1 MADPA
6 SAPPSPLEAV
16 PAGDPPRLAAAADPN
31 RAQFVLLQTLVT
43 VVLSYQVLFSGDT
56 LLTLESKEALT
67 LGLLLV
73 LGSVMLM
80 PVWVMSAKWFVGALV
95 SADTAIT
102 TAIIYWSSDTF
113 TDLYLIYFLII
124 LIAAV
129 TPSLNHH
136 IVLSVILCV
145 AYGVIQYWGEWHA
158 GALSESRLLR
168 VPVLLIMAIFYGV
181 SVDTVRKERRKKA
194 GLLETITTLEQAQA
208 ALRES
213 RERYRT
219 LVDNM
224 QDLLCELNQDGRYL
238 YVSKNYADVL
248 GYEPAEL
255 LGRNAFEL
263 VHPDDLAAV
272 TAVFDSPSGQGQT
285 VFRYRHRNGEW
296 RWMESA
302 GKAYTTVE
310 GENRGVVISR
320 DITER
325 KRGEE
330 ERENHILLLQ
340 HALDNIKVLRGLLPI
355 CAHCKK
361 IRDDQGQWHTVE
373 TYVKERAD
381 VDFSHG
387 ICPEC
392 LNKHYSQF

>member
-6 SAPPSPLEAV
+6 SVSFSMMDAV
-16 PAGDPPRLAAAADPN
+16 SAGDPPRLVAGANPN

-43 VVLSYQVLFSGDT
+43 IVLSYQVLFSDET
-56 LLTLESKEALT
+56 RLPLESKEAIT
-67 LGLLLV
+67 LGLLLA
-73 LGSVMLM
+73 LASVMLI
-80 PVWVMSAKWFVGALV
+80 PARVMAAQWFVGALV
-95 SADTAIT
+95 VADTALT
-102 TAIIYWSSDTF
+102 TGIIYWSTDTF

-145 AYGVIQYWGEWHA
+145 AYGAIQYFADWHA
-158 GALSESRLLR
+158 GAISESRMLR
-168 VPVLLIMAIFYGV
+168 IPVLLIMAIFYGV

-194 GLLETITTLEQAQA
+194 GLIETITTLEQAQA

-224 QDLLCELNQDGRYL
+224 HDLLCELDQDGRHL
-238 YVSKNYADVL
+238 YVSGNYADVL
-248 GYEPAEL
+248 GYQPDEL
-255 LGRNAFEL
+255 LGRTAFEFI
-263 VHPDDLAAV
+263 HPDDLAGV
-272 TAVFDSPSGQGQT
+272 VDIFTSPSGQGQS
-285 VFRYRHRNGEW
+285 VFRYRHQNGEW
-296 RWMESA
+296 RWVEST
-302 GKAYTTVE
+302 GKAYTTAA
-310 GENRGVVISR
+310 GDLRRVVISR

-325 KRGEE
+325 KQREE
-330 ERENHILLLQ
+330 ERENYILLLQ
-340 HALDNIKVLRGLLPI
+340 HAVDNIKVLRGLLPI
-355 CAHCKK
+355 CSHCKK
-361 IRDDQGQWHTVE
+361 IRDDQGQWHAVE

-387 ICPEC
+387 ICPDC
-392 LNKHYSQF
+392 LSRHYPNV

>member
-6 SAPPSPLEAV
+6 SVSFSMMDAV
-16 PAGDPPRLAAAADPN
+16 SAGDPSRLVAVANPH

-43 VVLSYQVLFSGDT
+43 VVLSYQVLFSEET
-56 LLTLESKEALT
+56 RLPLESKEAIT
-67 LGLLLV
+67 LGLLLA
-73 LGSVMLM
+73 LASVMVL
-80 PVWVMSAKWFVGALV
+80 PTRVMSAKWFVGALV
-95 SADTAIT
+95 SGDTALT
-102 TAIIYWSSDTF
+102 TAVIYWSTDTF

-145 AYGVIQYWGEWHA
+145 AYGVIQYWGEWHV
-158 GALSESRLLR
+158 GAISESRLLR
-168 VPVLLIMAIFYGV
+168 IPVLLIMAIFYGV

-194 GLLETITTLEQAQA
+194 GLIETITTLEQAQA

-224 QDLLCELNQDGRYL
+224 HDLLCELDRDGRYL
-238 YVSKNYADVL
+238 YASRNYADVL
-248 GYEPAEL
+248 GYQPDEL
-255 LGRNAFEL
+255 LGRTAFEF
-263 VHPDDLAAV
+263 VHPDDLAGV
-272 TAVFDSPSGQGQT
+272 VDIFNSPSGQGQS
-285 VFRYRHRNGEW
+285 VFRYRHQSGEW
-296 RWMESA
+296 RWMEST
-302 GKAYTTVE
+302 GKAYTTADE
-310 GENRGVVISR
+310 EQRGVVISR

-325 KRGEE
+325 KAGEE

-340 HALDNIKVLRGLLPI
+340 HAVDNIKVLRGLLPI
-355 CAHCKK
+355 CSHCKK
-361 IRDDQGQWHTVE
+361 IRDDQGQWHAVE

-387 ICPEC
+387 ICPDC
-392 LNKHYSQF
+392 LNKHYPNV

>member
-6 SAPPSPLEAV
+6 AASVTPVDAASAAL
-16 PAGDPPRLAAAADPN
+16 PPRLAAPAHPN

-43 VVLSYQVLFSGDT
+43 IVLSYQVLFSGDT
-56 LLTLESKEALT
+56 LLTLESKQGLT
-67 LGLLLV
+67 LGLLLA
-73 LGSVMLM
+73 LASVMLM
-80 PVWVMSAKWFVGALV
+80 PARVMSAKWFVGALV
-95 SADTAIT
+95 LGDTGITSAV
-102 TAIIYWSSDTF
+102 IYWSSDTF

-136 IVLSVILCV
+136 IALSVFLCLT
-145 AYGVIQYWGEWHA
+145 YGVIQYWGEWHA
-158 GALSESRLLR
+158 GTLSEGRLLR

-181 SVDTVRKERRKKA
+181 AVDTVRKERRKRA
-194 GLLETITTLEQAQA
+194 GLLETITSLEQAQA

-213 RERYRT
+213 RERYRS
-219 LVDNM
+219 LVDNV

-238 YVSKNYADVL
+238 YVSQNYADVL
-248 GYEPAEL
+248 GYAQAEL
-255 LGRNAFEL
+255 LGRNAFDL

-272 TAVFDSPSGQGQT
+272 TDVFNNPSGQGRT

-296 RWMESA
+296 RWMEST

-320 DITER
+320 DVTER
-325 KRGEE
+325 KRAEE

-340 HALDNIKVLRGLLPI
+340 HALDNIRVLRGLLPI
-355 CAHCKK
+355 CSHCKK

-373 TYVKERAD
+373 SYVKERAD

-387 ICPEC
+387 ICPDC
-392 LNKHYSQF
+392 LSKHYPQF

>member
-6 SAPPSPLEAV
+6 SNPH
-16 PAGDPPRLAAAADPN
+16 

-43 VVLSYQVLFSGDT
+43 VVLSYQVLFSEET
-56 LLTLESKEALT
+56 RLPLESKEAIT
-67 LGLLLV
+67 LGLLLA
-73 LGSVMLM
+73 LASVMVL
-80 PVWVMSAKWFVGALV
+80 PTRVMSAKWFVGALV
-95 SADTAIT
+95 SGDTALT
-102 TAIIYWSSDTF
+102 TAVIYWSTDTF

-145 AYGVIQYWGEWHA
+145 AYGVIQYWGEWHV
-158 GALSESRLLR
+158 GAISESRLLR
-168 VPVLLIMAIFYGV
+168 IPVLLIMAIFYGV

-194 GLLETITTLEQAQA
+194 GLIETITTLEQAQA

-224 QDLLCELNQDGRYL
+224 HDLLCELDRDGRYL
-238 YVSKNYADVL
+238 YVSGNYAEVL
-248 GYEPAEL
+248 GYQPDEL
-255 LGRNAFEL
+255 LGRTAFEF
-263 VHPDDLAAV
+263 VHPDDLAGV
-272 TAVFDSPSGQGQT
+272 VDIFNSPSGQGQS
-285 VFRYRHRNGEW
+285 VFRYRHQSGEW
-296 RWMESA
+296 RWMEST
-302 GKAYTTVE
+302 GKAYTTADE
-310 GENRGVVISR
+310 EQRGVVISR

-325 KRGEE
+325 KTGEE

-340 HALDNIKVLRGLLPI
+340 HAVDNIKVLRGLLPI
-355 CAHCKK
+355 CSHCKK
-361 IRDDQGQWHTVE
+361 IRDDQGQWHAVE

-387 ICPEC
+387 ICPDC
-392 LNKHYSQF
+392 LNKHYPNV

>member
-1 MADPA
+1 MTDPVSVSA
-6 SAPPSPLEAV
+6 SAMDAMPSSAPL
-16 PAGDPPRLAAAADPN
+16 RLAAPANPN

-43 VVLSYQVLFSGDT
+43 VVLSYQVLFSEET
-56 LLTLESKEALT
+56 RLPLESKEAIT
-67 LGLLLV
+67 LGLLLA
-73 LGSVMLM
+73 LASVMLI
-80 PVWVMSAKWFVGALV
+80 PARVMAAKWFVGALV
-95 SADTAIT
+95 VADTALT
-102 TAIIYWSSDTF
+102 TGIIYWSTDTF

-145 AYGVIQYWGEWHA
+145 AYGVIQYWGEWHV
-158 GALSESRLLR
+158 GAISESRLLR
-168 VPVLLIMAIFYGV
+168 IPVLLIMAIFYGV

-194 GLLETITTLEQAQA
+194 GLIETITTLEQAQA

-224 QDLLCELNQDGRYL
+224 HDLLCELDQDGRYL
-238 YVSKNYADVL
+238 YVSGNYADVL
-248 GYEPAEL
+248 GYQPDAL
-255 LGRNAFEL
+255 LGRTAFEF
-263 VHPDDLAAV
+263 VHPDDLAGV
-272 TAVFDSPSGQGQT
+272 VDIFTSPSGRGQA
-285 VFRYRHRNGEW
+285 VFRYRHQSGEW
-296 RWMESA
+296 RWMEST
-302 GKAYTTVE
+302 GKAYTTAD
-310 GENRGVVISR
+310 GELRGVVISR

-325 KRGEE
+325 KQREE

-340 HALDNIKVLRGLLPI
+340 HAVDNIKVLRGLLPI

-361 IRDDQGQWHTVE
+361 IRDDQGQWHAVE
-373 TYVKERAD
+373 TYVQERAD

-387 ICPEC
+387 ICPDC
-392 LNKHYSQF
+392 LNRHYPHV

>member
-1 MADPA
+1 MTDP
-6 SAPPSPLEAV
+6 V
-16 PAGDPPRLAAAADPN
+16 AADPN

-43 VVLSYQVLFSGDT
+43 VVLSYQVLFSEDT

-80 PVWVMSAKWFVGALV
+80 PAWVMSAKWFVGALV
-95 SADTAIT
+95 SADTALT
-102 TAIIYWSSDTF
+102 TAVIYWSSDTF

-145 AYGVIQYWGEWHA
+145 AYGVIQYLGEWHA
-158 GALSESRLLR
+158 GAISESRLLR

-208 ALRES
+208 VLRES
-213 RERYRT
+213 EKRYRT

-224 QDLLCELNQDGRYL
+224 HDPLCEIDRDGRYL
-238 YVSKNYADVL
+238 YLSANYEEML
-248 GYEPAEL
+248 GYAPDAL
-255 LGRNAFEL
+255 RGQNAFDL
-263 VHPDDLAAV
+263 VHPDDLPAV
-272 TAVFDSPSGQGQT
+272 VETFKDPVGHGQRA
-285 VFRYRHRNGEW
+285 FRFRHDNGEW
-296 RWMESA
+296 RWLEST
-302 GKAYTTVE
+302 GKTYMTEE
-310 GENRGVVISR
+310 GEPRSVIVSR
-320 DITER
+320 DITDR
-325 KRGEE
+325 KRAEE

-355 CAHCKK
+355 CSHCKK

-373 TYVKERAD
+373 VFVQARAD

-387 ICPEC
+387 ICPDC
-392 LNKHYSQF
+392 LNKHYPDF

>member
-1 MADPA
+1 MTDPVSVSA
-6 SAPPSPLEAV
+6 SAMDALPSSAPL
-16 PAGDPPRLAAAADPN
+16 RLAASANPN

-43 VVLSYQVLFSGDT
+43 VVLSYQVLFSEET
-56 LLTLESKEALT
+56 RLPLESKEAIT

-73 LGSVMLM
+73 LGSVMLL
-80 PVWVMSAKWFVGALV
+80 PARVMAAQWFVGALV
-95 SADTAIT
+95 VADTALT
-102 TAIIYWSSDTF
+102 TGVIYWSTDTF

-136 IVLSVILCV
+136 IVLSVILCI
-145 AYGVIQYWGEWHA
+145 AYGVIQYWGEWHV
-158 GALSESRLLR
+158 GAISESRLLR
-168 VPVLLIMAIFYGV
+168 IPVLLIMAIFYGV

-194 GLLETITTLEQAQA
+194 GLIETITTLEQAQA

-224 QDLLCELNQDGRYL
+224 HDLLCELDQDGRYL
-238 YVSKNYADVL
+238 YVSGNYADVL
-248 GYEPAEL
+248 GYQPDAL
-255 LGRNAFEL
+255 LGHTAFEF
-263 VHPDDLAAV
+263 VHPDDLAGV
-272 TAVFDSPSGQGQT
+272 VDIFNNPSGQGQS
-285 VFRYRHRNGEW
+285 VFRYRHQSGEW
-296 RWMESA
+296 RWMEST
-302 GKAYTTVE
+302 GKAYTTAD
-310 GENRGVVISR
+310 GEQRGVVVSR

-325 KRGEE
+325 KQREE

-340 HALDNIKVLRGLLPI
+340 HAVDNIKVLRGLLPI
-355 CAHCKK
+355 CSHCKK
-361 IRDDQGQWHTVE
+361 IRDDQGQWHAVE
-373 TYVKERAD
+373 TYVRERAD

-387 ICPEC
+387 ICPDC